1 MYFLG
6 AGRPAQG
13 HKPAALKTIAL
24 NTRAMD
30 WQLHS
35 LESVVDVK
43 NITFLGGYNVEEVI
57 KNYAFLKYQVIPEWE
72 QRSVLH
78 TFLRTQFTGKSI
90 LVAYSDTVFR
100 KNQIEKL
107 VKINADIVFAIDSC
121 WKDRYDSRSAADIQ
135 SAETIVVNDKVVE
148 FTGLIRFS
156 SAIAQLLP
164 TLAEADVGKTLTD
177 LINYL
182 EKCGFSVATHDVA
195 GHWAEFNSASDIA
208 HFILGTKSETLARL
222 EPLVKLSRIGSQVS
236 FTSLQW
242 QRDQEKVLSD
252 IQLKFNGAR
261 LVVRSSSKSED
272 NWYSSNAGGFESILN
287 VDGRDDNIVQKAVD
301 NVISSF
307 GKPLA
312 GDDQILVQEY
322 LSDVQAAGVVF
333 TCDLESGSPYYR
345 FNFDDKTHSTE
356 SVTAGTHCDLRTVL
370 LNRAQSEKLEQV
382 APELQPVLLAIQE
395 LEQLLDFDKLDIE
408 FAIAITGRVHIF
420 QVRPITVNHGDF
432 CVDEKMVDAQLADA
446 SQLFFRQQTSSPFV
460 HGNKTIFANMP
471 DWNPAE
477 IIGTRPKPLAF
488 SLYRHLI
495 TNDVWAKQRAEFGYR
510 DVNPS
515 PLLVSL
521 CGQPYIDCRATI
533 NSFIPASLSEATAE
547 RLANAYL
554 EILADN
560 PQFHD
565 KLEFDVLFTAWT
577 PGLAAKAK
585 TRLLPYRVM
594 ESDIES
600 LELALKR
607 ITCIALER
615 LPGDTASIEMLNI
628 RRKVIDESNLS
639 TLDKIYTLLEDCKRF
654 GTLAFSHAARAGFI
668 ATSLLKSFIEYGVL
682 ADERRLAFLNS
693 FATVAGEFSKD
704 KYQHINGDITLDD
717 LIDKY
722 GHLRPG
728 TYDITAQAYWEDP
741 PRYLVSGNDVNQ
753 HQETSFAFTEQELSN
768 FSAVLTE
775 LGAKISPQQLVSY
788 LIKSIQSRE
797 FVKFEFTRNLS
808 RALDYCIKFGEE
820 HHISREELAFL
831 TFIDLKYLKL
841 NLATLTDI
849 HDLVKMRQKAYAT
862 TAVIELPSF
871 IQQNID
877 LFCFERFASQP
888 NFVTSSRVAG
898 ETHCLATQQAQKLK
912 GKVVLIPQAD
922 PGYDWLFG
930 HGIAGLITQF
940 GGANSHMAIRAA
952 EIGLPAA
959 IGVGEKLY
967 EAISMMTMVEL
978 DCGNQ
983 LIRRID

>member
-1 MYFLG
+1 
-6 AGRPAQG
+6 
-13 HKPAALKTIAL
+13 
-24 NTRAMD
+24 
-30 WQLHS
+30 
-35 LESVVDVK
+35 
-43 NITFLGGYNVEEVI
+43 
-57 KNYAFLKYQVIPEWE
+57 
-72 QRSVLH
+72 
-78 TFLRTQFTGKSI
+78 
-90 LVAYSDTVFR
+90 
-100 KNQIEKL
+100 
-107 VKINADIVFAIDSC
+107 
-121 WKDRYDSRSAADIQ
+121 
-135 SAETIVVNDKVVE
+135 
-148 FTGLIRFS
+148 
-156 SAIAQLLP
+156 
-164 TLAEADVGKTLTD
+164 
-177 LINYL
+177 
-182 EKCGFSVATHDVA
+182 
-195 GHWAEFNSASDIA
+195 
-208 HFILGTKSETLARL
+208 
-222 EPLVKLSRIGSQVS
+222 
-236 FTSLQW
+236 
-242 QRDQEKVLSD
+242 
-252 IQLKFNGAR
+252 
-261 LVVRSSSKSED
+261 
-272 NWYSSNAGGFESILN
+272 
-287 VDGRDDNIVQKAVD
+287 
-301 NVISSF
+301 
-307 GKPLA
+307 
-312 GDDQILVQEY
+312 
-322 LSDVQAAGVVF
+322 
-333 TCDLESGSPYYR
+333 
-345 FNFDDKTHSTE
+345 
-356 SVTAGTHCDLRTVL
+356 
-370 LNRAQSEKLEQV
+370 
-382 APELQPVLLAIQE
+382 
-395 LEQLLDFDKLDIE
+395 
-408 FAIAITGRVHIF
+408 
-420 QVRPITVNHGDF
+420 
-432 CVDEKMVDAQLADA
+432 
-446 SQLFFRQQTSSPFV
+446 
-460 HGNKTIFANMP
+460 MP

-560 PQFHD
+560 PQYHD

-585 TRLLPYRVM
+585 IRLLPYGVL

-600 LELALKR
+600 LALALKR
-607 ITCIALER
+607 ITCKALER
-615 LPGDTASIEMLNI
+615 LPGDTASIEMLNK
-628 RRKVIDESNLS
+628 RRKVIEGCNSP

-668 ATSLLKSFIEYGVL
+668 ATSLLKSFIENDIL

-704 KYQHINGDITLDD
+704 KYQHINGDMSLQD

-753 HQETSFAFTEQELSN
+753 HQETSFAFTKQELSN
-768 FSAVLTE
+768 LSAVLTE
-775 LGAKISPQQLVSY
+775 LGAKVSSQQLVSY

-831 TFIDLKYLKL
+831 TFIDIKYLKL
-841 NLATLTDI
+841 NLATLSEVN
-849 HDLVKMRQKAYAT
+849 DLIKMRQKAYAT

-877 LFCFERFASQP
+877 LFCFERLASQP
-888 NFVTSSRVAG
+888 NFVTSIRVSG
-898 ETHCLATQQAQKLK
+898 ETHCLVTQQAQKLK

-967 EAISMMTMVEL
+967 EAISRMTMVEL

-983 LIRRID
+983 LIRRIE

>member
-13 HKPAALKTIAL
+13 HKPAALKTISL
-24 NTRAMD
+24 NTKAMD

-57 KNYAFLKYQVIPEWE
+57 KNYAFLRYQVIPEWE

-100 KNQIEKL
+100 RNQIEKL
-107 VKINADIVFAIDSC
+107 VNIDADIVFAIDSC
-121 WKDRYDSRSAADIQ
+121 WKDRYDSRSEADIQ
-135 SAETIVVNDKVVE
+135 SAETVVLNDKVVE

-252 IQLKFNGAR
+252 IQLKFSGAR

-272 NWYSSNAGGFESILN
+272 NWYRSNAGGFESMLN
-287 VDGRDDNIVQKAVD
+287 VDGRDGNIVQKAID

-307 GKPLA
+307 GKPQA

-408 FAIAITGRVHIF
+408 FAIAKTGRVHIF

-446 SQLFFRQQTSSPFV
+446 S
-460 HGNKTIFANMP
+460 
-471 DWNPAE
+471 
-477 IIGTRPKPLAF
+477 
-488 SLYRHLI
+488 
-495 TNDVWAKQRAEFGYR
+495 
-510 DVNPS
+510 
-515 PLLVSL
+515 
-521 CGQPYIDCRATI
+521 
-533 NSFIPASLSEATAE
+533 
-547 RLANAYL
+547 
-554 EILADN
+554 
-560 PQFHD
+560 
-565 KLEFDVLFTAWT
+565 
-577 PGLAAKAK
+577 
-585 TRLLPYRVM
+585 
-594 ESDIES
+594 
-600 LELALKR
+600 
-607 ITCIALER
+607 
-615 LPGDTASIEMLNI
+615 
-628 RRKVIDESNLS
+628 
-639 TLDKIYTLLEDCKRF
+639 
-654 GTLAFSHAARAGFI
+654 
-668 ATSLLKSFIEYGVL
+668 
-682 ADERRLAFLNS
+682 
-693 FATVAGEFSKD
+693 
-704 KYQHINGDITLDD
+704 
-717 LIDKY
+717 
-722 GHLRPG
+722 
-728 TYDITAQAYWEDP
+728 
-741 PRYLVSGNDVNQ
+741 
-753 HQETSFAFTEQELSN
+753 
-768 FSAVLTE
+768 
-775 LGAKISPQQLVSY
+775 
-788 LIKSIQSRE
+788 
-797 FVKFEFTRNLS
+797 
-808 RALDYCIKFGEE
+808 
-820 HHISREELAFL
+820 
-831 TFIDLKYLKL
+831 
-841 NLATLTDI
+841 
-849 HDLVKMRQKAYAT
+849 
-862 TAVIELPSF
+862 
-871 IQQNID
+871 
-877 LFCFERFASQP
+877 
-888 NFVTSSRVAG
+888 
-898 ETHCLATQQAQKLK
+898 
-912 GKVVLIPQAD
+912 
-922 PGYDWLFG
+922 
-930 HGIAGLITQF
+930 
-940 GGANSHMAIRAA
+940 
-952 EIGLPAA
+952 
-959 IGVGEKLY
+959 
-967 EAISMMTMVEL
+967 
-978 DCGNQ
+978 
-983 LIRRID
+983 